1 MRTRLPVPLWRGTR
15 PSQAANSRPDRKAAG
30 SPIIATRAVA
40 PSNPT
45 PGIAAT
51 RWLAGLFRR
60 HASSRCSITPTSST
74 SAATRPHCSRWVSTT
89 IAGSCSE
96 SRGHVSLHPGPAAR
110 HHLAVLGQQN
120 PQAVDLCR
128 MESISDA
135 FTPEESHILFAPHH
149 GRKSGR
155 VPKAWLNT
163 IDPTI
168 IIVGEAPSS
177 DLNYYD
183 GYDTI
188 TQNSA
193 GDIVFECLTG
203 KTHVYVSRSGYSVDF
218 LRREDVANT
227 HGYYIGTF
235 DV

>member
-1 MRTRLPVPLWRGTR
+1 M
-15 PSQAANSRPDRKAAG
+15 
-30 SPIIATRAVA
+30 
-40 PSNPT
+40 
-45 PGIAAT
+45 
-51 RWLAGLFRR
+51 
-60 HASSRCSITPTSST
+60 
-74 SAATRPHCSRWVSTT
+74 
-89 IAGSCSE
+89 
-96 SRGHVSLHPGPAAR
+96 SRGWETSRQISWRASVTLS
-110 HHLAVLGQQN
+110 HLKS
-120 PQAVDLCR
+120 P
-128 MESISDA
+128 
-135 FTPEESHILFAPHH
+135 HILFAPHH

-203 KTHVYVSRSGYSVDF
+203 KTHIYVSRSGYSVDF
-218 LRREDVANT
+218 LRREDVGNT